1 MSVDPT
7 SRLRPRHGSNIDED
21 DDRAS
26 PHPTKT
32 RKSCAHHWNSPR
44 PSLVRARCPCL
55 SIPRSSCP
63 NACCTDQISRQRR
76 HTAQLANSCARRSIP
91 DTGTRRPC
99 CVVPWRGAAGR
110 RATLRLGRV
119 DRRVTPDVHKRV
131 KPVFKYCCCDN
142 SVRSI
147 RFSDNC
153 HHLKSF
159 FTKLALT
166 KKMTCI
172 ITKVLTLSEFKH
184 DEQAF
189 EVKHHETCIQNE
201 R

>member
-21 DDRAS
+21 DDPAS
-26 PHPTKT
+26 PHLTKT

-44 PSLVRARCPCL
+44 PKLVRARCPYL

-63 NACCTDQISRQRR
+63 NAGCTDQIFRQRR

-91 DTGTRRPC
+91 DTGTRRLR
-99 CVVPWRGAAGR
+99 CVEPWRGAAGR

-142 SVRSI
+142 SVRSM
-147 RFSDNC
+147 RFSHYC
-153 HHLKSF
+153 HHLMSF
-159 FTKLALT
+159 SQNWHQKE
-166 KKMTCI
+166 KMNCI
-172 ITKVLTLSEFKH
+172 TTKVLTRSEFKH
-184 DEQAF
+184 DEQRY
-189 EVKHHETCIQNE
+189 EVKHHETCTQNE